1 MSDGVNIEL
10 DQARAFLV
18 ALTGEP
24 DCAVCWQTFDDD
36 KKRKSGALVKTWTA
50 TLDQAMAELQRLNA
64 AGAGIFIA
72 VNHIEGHRQAE
83 NVKSLRALFIDA
95 DGTAAPDHFGREPCF
110 GCWRDATHWHAYWT
124 LVPGESLDQFTKA
137 QVHLAAYYR
146 TDEKIGDL
154 PRVMRVPGFI
164 HNKSSPVPV
173 HFRPKS
179 RNPATIA
186 EIIAAHPV
194 DWDQVPDVY
203 RRKAESV
210 GLIPKKA
217 HVENPKPASTTSPQA
232 KSRDLLQRFDDAF
245 RRYCAPKETT
255 VGKQDTTA
263 FTIAC
268 HGYARLRE
276 GKLSSEVV
284 IREVVTD
291 YINRCGTW
299 TDIAREVDRLMRSA
313 ASKDRGSNTHELKIG
328 RGGRPA
334 ADRAPAGPPSASED
348 AFADEPVVIEDE
360 GTELVPSSAGSGGGS
375 GGKPPASDQSAASG
389 DEPEKFGGISLDA
402 LAPAWHLGFHGV
414 SPWKRNTEGSLVVNY
429 VGRITDLP
437 IWPEQQGLDA
447 ATGASWWKIGW
458 LDNRGKP
465 RHQWLADEAMRDGPE
480 LIKLPD
486 GPVTS
491 AKFRKVAD
499 YLTCARRAVTKPTI
513 EVLSR
518 VGWVGING
526 GRRWVWPSD
535 DANVQYI
542 GPPLATH
549 GDVEGW
555 RKGVDALIAAGVD
568 GYTALTAVCFSVAS
582 PFVRLA
588 SSRAPIYGLVCR
600 SSSGKGSA
608 LDYAISVWAMP
619 NELRVPASSTV
630 KGLQD
635 RAAGVPD
642 LPIFLDEL
650 QQLVEAAPLQAGSAL
665 YYLANGQRRVTSSQ
679 KQIAVGGEAR
689 HGVAFYAAEAAVLP
703 GQNTGVHY
711 RCIESDLQ
719 PCPSAEVARILQH
732 ASEHYGV
739 LAPQIAEQIRS
750 RPPSD
755 WQDLIRGRAN
765 RIQADFPG
773 LKGGDAV
780 AIALW
785 RTGAEILGR
794 LLDADWDYQAHQ
806 QWLVDR
812 ILGQRSQTEARDIQ
826 ALEAILTVVLK
837 QHWTETDTAGK
848 IEYKP
853 EICLQGSPLAWSIW
867 SSAETGGACE
877 QVAVDI
883 DPNHAALAELFR
895 QHGGEAVL
903 LRLWR
908 DRGWIQAQGNHL
920 KVKRFGK
927 GRVIRFTKAAL
938 DHVQG
943 ETCDI
948 A

>member
-1 MSDGVNIEL
+1 
-10 DQARAFLV
+10 
-18 ALTGEP
+18 
-24 DCAVCWQTFDDD
+24 
-36 KKRKSGALVKTWTA
+36 
-50 TLDQAMAELQRLNA
+50 
-64 AGAGIFIA
+64 
-72 VNHIEGHRQAE
+72 
-83 NVKSLRALFIDA
+83 
-95 DGTAAPDHFGREPCF
+95 
-110 GCWRDATHWHAYWT
+110 
-124 LVPGESLDQFTKA
+124 LDQFSKA
-137 QVHLAAYYR
+137 QVQLAAYYG

-154 PRVMRVPGFI
+154 PRVMRVPGFM
-164 HNKSSPVPV
+164 HHKDAPVPV
-173 HFRPKS
+173 HFRAKS
-179 RNPATIA
+179 RQPATIA
-186 EIIAAHPV
+186 EILAAHPV
-194 DWDQVPDVY
+194 DWEQVPDVY
-203 RRKAESV
+203 RRKAERE
-210 GLIPKKA
+210 GLIAKGARSAAPAAQSKRA
-217 HVENPKPASTTSPQA
+217 ISDRENELRQW
-232 KSRDLLQRFDDAF
+232 DDRFRKWCDCKD
-245 RRYCAPKETT
+245 TT
-255 VGKQDTTA
+255 VGKQDSNA
-263 FTIAC
+263 MSIAC
-268 HGYARLRE
+268 EGISRLRK
-276 GKLSSEVV
+276 GRLSGEQV
-284 IREVVTD
+284 IFDCGVA
-291 YINRCGTW
+291 YANRCGTW
-299 TDIAREVDRLMRSA
+299 NDIERDIEGKIRRAKGYDNLTDSA
-313 ASKDRGSNTHELKIG
+313 DDMKPV
-328 RGGRPA
+328 GGGVPS
-334 ADRAPAGPPSASED
+334 ADRRPSVPPSARED
-348 AFADEPVVIEDE
+348 LFADESPAHEDE
-360 GTELVPSSAGSGGGS
+360 PSEPVPSAGGS
-375 GGKPPASDQSAASG
+375 DGGKPPRADCTAI
-389 DEPEKFGGISLDA
+389 PEEDPVRFGGISLDE
-402 LAPAWHLGFHGV
+402 LRPAWHVGTHGV
-414 SPWKRNTEGSLVVNY
+414 SPWKKNADGDLVVNY
-429 VGRITDLP
+429 AGRITDLP

-458 LDNRGKP
+458 KDNRGQD

-535 DANVQYI
+535 DANVHYI

-555 RKGVDALIAAGVD
+555 RTGVDALIAAGVE

-650 QQLVEAAPLQAGSAL
+650 QQLVEAAPLAAGSAL

-765 RIQADFPG
+765 RIQAEFPG

-806 QWLVDR
+806 QWLIDR

-837 QHWTETDTAGK
+837 QHWIDIDTAGK
-848 IEYKP
+848 RDYKP

-883 DPNHAALAELFR
+883 DPNHAAVAELFR
-895 QHGGEAVL
+895 THGGEAVL

-908 DRGWIQAQGNHL
+908 DRGWIQGQEKNL
-920 KVKRFGK
+920 KVKRRGK

-943 ETCDI
+943 ESSDI